1 MYKINFTITNQLL
14 NYLSQ
19 IEASKQII
27 DNAPLVPA
35 WERRFRQEAEER
47 TVYFSTKIEGNKLNF
62 NEAKKVLDGE
72 EVKTFRRRDIQEIVN
87 YRDVIE
93 YISKFKEKNID
104 KEMILKIHKKVMSNI
119 LPKSELG
126 VLRTC
131 DEALISSKTF
141 EVVFEPVEPE
151 FIEGEI
157 DHMIK
162 WINVQG
168 REVHP
173 VIRAGVILYEIARI
187 HPFTDGNGRT
197 ARIIAT
203 LSLYADGY
211 DIKKFFSLEEYYDQ
225 NLEEYYNALSSV
237 EENEDDL
244 TYWLEFFAKGLAVEL
259 SRIKDRVIKLSKDYR
274 LRKDIG
280 QVALNERQIKIIDFV
295 QEHGEIRN
303 KDWQDLFPTVSDDTI
318 FRDLKD
324 LMEKGIVKKEGRT
337 KAARYV
343 LK

>member
-14 NYLSQ
+14 NYISQ

-62 NEAKKVLDGE
+62 NEAKKVLEGE
-72 EVKTFRRRDIQEIVN
+72 KVGTFRRRDIQEIVN

-93 YISKFKEKNID
+93 YISKFKKKNID

-131 DEALISSKTF
+131 DEALISSKTY
-141 EVVFEPVEPE
+141 EVVFEPIEPE
-151 FIEGEI
+151 YIEGEI
-157 DHMIK
+157 EHMIK
-162 WINVQG
+162 WINGQG
-168 REVHP
+168 KETHP

-203 LSLYADGY
+203 LSLYVDGY
-211 DIKKFFSLEEYYDQ
+211 DIKRFFSLEEYYDQ

-274 LRKDIG
+274 LRKDVG

-295 QEHGEIRN
+295 QEYGEIRN
-303 KDWQDLFPTVSDDTI
+303 KDWQDLFPVVSDDTI
-318 FRDLKD
+318 LRDLKD
-324 LMEKGIVKKEGRT
+324 LTEKGIVKKEGRT
-337 KAARYV
+337 KAARYIF
-343 LK
+343 K